1 MSLPFKCID
10 CGKGIR
16 IMYGGICQQC
26 KKNRD
31 EEE

>member
-1 MSLPFKCID
+1 MSLPYKCID
-10 CGKGIR
+10 CNKSIN
-16 IMYGGICQQC
+16 IAHGGICQQC